1 MLISLQKH
9 FRNCTSIKSL
19 CITLYIGSRVTN
31 IIPIMESI
39 AGLPKLEYIRLV
51 MVAFNQTPFN
61 QLDAGGMQDNLVSL
75 LSMLQG
81 LNTEVGSPQA
91 PGVGLHYAEDSLRVL
106 QTSSSLTGLEM
117 TVGDDRYFESKVEIT
132 NCKSLNSNI

>member
-1 MLISLQKH
+1 MYQSDADKLAEA

-61 QLDAGGMQDNLVSL
+61 QLGAGGMQDNLVSL
-75 LSMLQG
+75 LSMLQDSIRKWA
-81 LNTEVGSPQA
+81 LPKLQALDSIMQRIRCGSFKHRLA
-91 PGVGLHYAEDSLRVL
+91 LLVLR
-106 QTSSSLTGLEM
+106 
-117 TVGDDRYFESKVEIT
+117 
-132 NCKSLNSNI
+132 